1 MGFIGKIF
9 AALPS
14 ILTII
19 NGIFTKIWE
28 RRDAAKDARN
38 ADNLAG
44 HERITDAEKRIA
56 DPDYDADQRLSD
68 IAAGKWK
75 RD

>member
-1 MGFIGKIF
+1 MGFIGKLL
-9 AALPS
+9 AALIKPLAYLAGLLL
-14 ILTII
+14 I
-19 NGIFTKIWE
+19 

-44 HERITDAEKRIA
+44 HGRETYAEKRLA

>member
-1 MGFIGKIF
+1 MGLLLGRIL
-9 AALPS
+9 AALIKPLS
-14 ILTII
+14 YLA
-19 NGIFTKIWE
+19 GMFLL
-28 RRDAAKDARN
+28 RREAAKDARN

-56 DPDYDADQRLSD
+56 APDYDTDKRLSD